1 MCPTM
6 LGLVWL
12 VIFATMVLT
21 IPLAPRYST
30 YGATLHERSNS
41 SSTHLVRRLD
51 PDACPG
57 NKNHFPNFSEWERGM
72 SQFCDNHGEQK
83 VYWDKP
89 LVMTLTLNGHDG
101 KPIEWVFRIAVDN
114 GNAPPVGGF
123 PTTGQL
129 KWSYYPSAKLCKE
142 KFMGFTKDK
151 GGGMRKVYCKWD
163 NDKGDIRDHLMLG
176 GRYSEKLNP
185 KYWATVTWETR
196 PKRGQPGV
204 DRGW

>member
-1 MCPTM
+1 M
-6 LGLVWL
+6 LSLVWL
-12 VIFATMVLT
+12 ITFATMVLT
-21 IPLAPRYST
+21 TPLAPRYST
-30 YGATLHERSNS
+30 YGATLHEQSNS
-41 SSTHLVRRLD
+41 TSTHLVRRLNAN
-51 PDACPG
+51 ACPA
-57 NKNHFPNFSEWERGM
+57 NKNHFPEISQWERGM
-72 SQFCDNHGEQK
+72 KQFCDNHGDQ
-83 VYWDKP
+83 VIYGDKP
-89 LVMTLTLNGHDG
+89 VTVTLTLSGHDSL
-101 KPIEWVFRIAVDN
+101 PIDWVFRISLDN
-114 GNAPPVGGF
+114 GNAPPTGAF
-123 PTTGQL
+123 PGESVFA
-129 KWSYYPSAKLCKE
+129 WSYDLSAKRCKE